1 MKVLAFTPTYGD
13 ALRPETAA
21 SIVGQRWV
29 GEVVWVVG
37 RYNPHPSP
45 DLRNVF
51 EQYRQGRE
59 VALAGGY
66 DALWTVEHDMVL
78 PPDALQKLWDV
89 NAPVAYGVYMLRH
102 GSNVLNAWEHA
113 AGRNLGMSLSLYPER
128 LEQAK
133 RRGIV
138 EVSGVGF
145 GCTLIRRAVLES
157 IPFRPDDKA
166 KAPDIPFATDCL
178 RAGIRQVAH
187 FGVACGHVHEGKV
200 LTMSDDSG
208 RMVEAVALQ
217 DVTINVRGQTVRLV
231 QGVSYA
237 MPADEAGELVRAGY
251 VRVLPAESVERA
263 TDTGA
268 EGREMAVGVAE
279 RKRRKA

>member
-1 MKVLAFTPTYGD
+1 
-13 ALRPETAA
+13 
-21 SIVGQRWV
+21 
-29 GEVVWVVG
+29 
-37 RYNPHPSP
+37 
-45 DLRNVF
+45 
-51 EQYRQGRE
+51 
-59 VALAGGY
+59 
-66 DALWTVEHDMVL
+66 MVL